1 MMNRGRR
8 PATIDLG
15 LGTERQRGKFH
26 RGGRAWKTS
35 RSRMH
40 ASRRSGTVPR
50 RAARRQRA
58 RTDRDAMA
66 RARVFAPSTRRR
78 ALCTLAARSHRTYWL
93 CCATRRAFSL
103 FPGEMHALLCAR
115 QGGRAH
121 LALVRR
127 RLSLAGRRSVPG
139 RGNWP
144 DRRTRGAGALLA
156 SYLPMPAS
164 PSRELPRLP
173 TCRASSR
180 PKLLYDRSVSYCEP
194 FIVLITLAAGGQPY
208 VWCFSRGEMSSMLYT
223 LCIRTH
229 ISCLNSANA
238 SLATCIAW
246 RFHSC
251 QFVG

>member
-50 RAARRQRA
+50 RRQRA

-164 PSRELPRLP
+164 PSRGGRVSLPVELARGQSSCPTDRCLIVSLLLSSSHSRLVDNRTYGVFP
-173 TCRASSR
+173 VAKCRLCYILCA
-180 PKLLYDRSVSYCEP
+180 
-194 FIVLITLAAGGQPY
+194 Y
-208 VWCFSRGEMSSMLYT
+208 VHTS
-223 LCIRTH
+223 H
-229 ISCLNSANA
+229 A
-238 SLATCIAW
+238 
-246 RFHSC
+246 
-251 QFVG
+251 